1 MYVKV
6 IVMSM
11 SNVLDV
17 DSHQWK
23 QEVSDTERLVVAL
36 FWKKGCYFCKKLIP
50 ELDELSVEYG
60 DNSNIKFIKIE
71 VSKKRENLRIAQAY
85 GVMGTPTIKFLC
97 RGRPVGEIVGYRP
110 KRMNKTAIN
119 DAQRTYKTCI
129 DQSSPI

>member
-1 MYVKV
+1 
-6 IVMSM
+6 MSK

-17 DSHQWK
+17 DSNQWK
-23 QEVSDTERLVVAL
+23 QEVTDDEQLIVAL
-36 FWKKGCYFCKKLIP
+36 FWKKSCYFCNKLSP

-60 DNSNIKFIKIE
+60 ENLNIKFIKIE
-71 VSKKRENLRIAQAY
+71 VSEKIENLQVAQAY

-110 KRMNKTAIN
+110 KRMVKTAIN
-119 DAQRTYKTCI
+119 NVQQTYMTCI